1 MSDKSKVY
9 DNLRQSGLEPELVQA
24 LVDLAIS
31 EDLMGG
37 VDVTSLAT
45 IPETQISQLD
55 LVTRSAGVIAGI
67 DIASLVFLSISDKK
81 IEVEKCVTDGSTV
94 DAKTCVLSV
103 KGETVDLLTAER
115 TALNFLGHLSGIAT
129 ITKKWVKEIL
139 SGIATITNKWVKEI
153 SGTEAKIRDTRK
165 TTPGLRLLEKY
176 AVRAGGGTNHRMSL
190 NDQALIKDNHI
201 VAAGSI
207 KKAIEKVKDKFPELA
222 FEVEVDNLD
231 QISEALSANAELIL
245 LDNFSIEDLRKAV
258 TLVNKKAK
266 LEASGGITFENARK
280 IAETG
285 VDYLAVGAL
294 THSAPVLDIGGD
306 LRTVR

>member
-1 MSDKSKVY
+1 MTTKEQVY
-9 DNLRQSGLEPELVQA
+9 ENLRSNGLEPELVQA

-37 VDVTSLAT
+37 TDVTSLAT
-45 IPETQISQLD
+45 IPEIQISELD
-55 LVTRSAGVIAGI
+55 LVTRSSGVIAGI
-67 DIASLVFLSISDKK
+67 NIAALVFLSVANKK
-81 IEVEKCVTDGSTV
+81 IEIELCVEDGKKV
-94 DAKTCVLSV
+94 DAKTCLLTA
-103 KGETVDLLTAER
+103 KGSTIDLLTAER

-129 ITKKWVKEIL
+129 T
-139 SGIATITNKWVKEI
+139 TNKWVNEI
-153 SGTEAKIRDTRK
+153 SGTNAKVRDTRK

-176 AVRAGGGTNHRMSL
+176 AVKTGGGTNHRMSL

-201 VAAGSI
+201 VASGSI
-207 KKAIEKVKDKFPELA
+207 KSAVEKVKDKFPELE

-231 QISEALSANAELIL
+231 QLNEALAVNTKLIL
-245 LDNFSIEDLRKAV
+245 LDNFSIDDLKKAV
-258 TLVNKKAK
+258 VAVNKKAK
-266 LEASGGITFENARK
+266 LEASGGITLENARK

-285 VDYLAVGAL
+285 VDFIAVGAL

>member
-129 ITKKWVKEIL
+129 IT
-139 SGIATITNKWVKEI
+139 NKWVKEI

-176 AVRAGGGTNHRMSL
+176 AVRAGGGTNHRISL

-201 VAAGSI
+201 VASGSI

>member
-81 IEVEKCVTDGSTV
+81 IEVEKCVTDGATV

-115 TALNFLGHLSGIAT
+115 TALNFLGH
-129 ITKKWVKEIL
+129 L

>member
-9 DNLRQSGLEPELVQA
+9 ENLRQSGLEPELVQA

-37 VDVTSLAT
+37 TDVTSLAT

-81 IEVEKCVTDGSTV
+81 IELEKCVNDGSVVETR
-94 DAKTCVLSV
+94 TCVLSAR
-103 KGETVDLLTAER
+103 GETVDLLTAER

-129 ITKKWVKEIL
+129 F
-139 SGIATITNKWVKEI
+139 TNNWVKEI
-153 SGTEAKIRDTRK
+153 SGTGAKIRDTRK

-222 FEVEVDNLD
+222 FEIEVDNID
-231 QISEALSANAELIL
+231 QLVEALSANAELIL
-245 LDNFSIEDLRKAV
+245 LDNFSIEDLKKAV
-258 TLVNKKAK
+258 VLVNKKAK

>member
-1 MSDKSKVY
+1 MSDKNQVY
-9 DNLRQSGLEPELVQA
+9 DNLRKSGLEPELVQA

-37 VDVTSLAT
+37 TDVTSLAT
-45 IPETQISQLD
+45 IPETQKSQLD
-55 LVTRSAGVIAGI
+55 LVTRSKGVIAGI
-67 DIASLVFLSISDKK
+67 DIASLVFLSINDKK
-81 IEVEKCVTDGSTV
+81 IELEKFVSDGAAV
-94 DAKTCVLSV
+94 DAKTCVLSA
-103 KGETVDLLTAER
+103 KGASVDLLTAER

-129 ITKKWVKEIL
+129 IT
-139 SGIATITNKWVKEI
+139 NKWVNEI
-153 SGTEAKIRDTRK
+153 TGTNAKIRDTRK
-165 TTPGLRLLEKY
+165 TTPGLRILEKY
-176 AVRAGGGTNHRMSL
+176 AVRIGGGTNHRMSL

-207 KKAIEKVKDKFPELA
+207 KKAIEKVKDKFPDLA
-222 FEVEVDNLD
+222 FEIEVDNLA
-231 QISEALSANAELIL
+231 QLSEALSANAELIL
-245 LDNFSIEDLRKAV
+245 LDNFSTDDLKKAV
-258 TLVNKKAK
+258 SLVNRKAK

>member
-1 MSDKSKVY
+1 MTTKEQVY
-9 DNLRQSGLEPELVQA
+9 ENLRSNGLEPELVQA

-37 VDVTSLAT
+37 TDVTSLAT
-45 IPETQISQLD
+45 IPEIQISELD
-55 LVTRSAGVIAGI
+55 LVTRSPGVIAGI
-67 DIASLVFLSISDKK
+67 NIAALVFLSVANKK
-81 IEVEKCVTDGSTV
+81 IEIELCVEDGKKV
-94 DAKTCVLSV
+94 DAKTCLLTA
-103 KGETVDLLTAER
+103 KGSTIDLLTAER

-129 ITKKWVKEIL
+129 T
-139 SGIATITNKWVKEI
+139 TNKWVNEI
-153 SGTEAKIRDTRK
+153 SGTNAKVRDTRK

-176 AVRAGGGTNHRMSL
+176 AVKAGGGTNHRMSL

-201 VAAGSI
+201 VASGSI
-207 KKAIEKVKDKFPELA
+207 KSAVEKVKDKFPELE

-231 QISEALSANAELIL
+231 QLNEALAVNTKLIL
-245 LDNFSIEDLRKAV
+245 LDNFSIDDLKKAV
-258 TLVNKKAK
+258 VAVNKKVK
-266 LEASGGITFENARK
+266 LEASGGITLENARK

-285 VDYLAVGAL
+285 VDFIAVGAL

>member
-115 TALNFLGHLSGIAT
+115 TALNFLGH
-129 ITKKWVKEIL
+129 L

-306 LRTVR
+306 LRTVG

>member
-67 DIASLVFLSISDKK
+67 DIASLVFLSVSDKK

-94 DAKTCVLSV
+94 DAKTCVLSA

-115 TALNFLGHLSGIAT
+115 TALNFLGH
-129 ITKKWVKEIL
+129 L

-176 AVRAGGGTNHRMSL
+176 AVRAGGGTNHRISL

>member
-1 MSDKSKVY
+1 MTSKEQVY
-9 DNLRQSGLEPELVQA
+9 ENLRSNGLEPELVQA

-37 VDVTSLAT
+37 TDVTSLAT
-45 IPETQISQLD
+45 IPEIQISELD
-55 LVTRSAGVIAGI
+55 LVTRSPGVIAGI
-67 DIASLVFLSISDKK
+67 NIAALVFLSVARKK
-81 IEVEKCVTDGSTV
+81 IDIELCVEDSKKVEANTCLLTAKGSTI
-94 DAKTCVLSV
+94 
-103 KGETVDLLTAER
+103 ELLTAER

-129 ITKKWVKEIL
+129 T
-139 SGIATITNKWVKEI
+139 TNKWVNEI
-153 SGTEAKIRDTRK
+153 SGTNAKVRDTRK

-176 AVRAGGGTNHRMSL
+176 AVKAGGGTNHRMSL

-201 VAAGSI
+201 VASGSI
-207 KKAIEKVKDKFPELA
+207 KSAVEKVKDKFPELE

-231 QISEALSANAELIL
+231 QLNEALAVNTKLIL
-245 LDNFSIEDLRKAV
+245 LDNFSIDELKKAV
-258 TLVNKKAK
+258 LVVNKKAK
-266 LEASGGITFENARK
+266 LEASGGITLENARK

-285 VDYLAVGAL
+285 VDFIAVGAL

>member
-1 MSDKSKVY
+1 MTTKEQVY
-9 DNLRQSGLEPELVQA
+9 ENLRSNGLEPELVQA

-37 VDVTSLAT
+37 TDVTSLAT
-45 IPETQISQLD
+45 IPETQISELD
-55 LVTRSAGVIAGI
+55 LVTRSPGVIAGI
-67 DIASLVFLSISDKK
+67 NIAALVFLSVANKK
-81 IEVEKCVTDGSTV
+81 IEIELCVEDGKKV
-94 DAKTCVLSV
+94 DAKTCLITA
-103 KGETVDLLTAER
+103 KGSTIDLLTAER

-129 ITKKWVKEIL
+129 T
-139 SGIATITNKWVKEI
+139 TNKWVNEI
-153 SGTEAKIRDTRK
+153 SGTNTKVRDTRK

-176 AVRAGGGTNHRMSL
+176 AVKAGGGTNHRMSL

-201 VAAGSI
+201 VASGSI
-207 KKAIEKVKDKFPELA
+207 KSAVEKVKDKFPELE

-231 QISEALSANAELIL
+231 QLNEALAVNTKLIL
-245 LDNFSIEDLRKAV
+245 LDNFSFDDLKKAV
-258 TLVNKKAK
+258 LVVNKKAK
-266 LEASGGITFENARK
+266 LEASGGITLENARK

-285 VDYLAVGAL
+285 VDFIAVGAL